1 MKRSVTTLCALMLA
15 LAALPASAALRSPQ
29 VSVSGSSLQSFLT
42 SMGETTNV
50 LTQQDATQVWGHTV
64 SGSTGYTIMFQG
76 TTTASKHDIGM
87 YNSNALPLTSASKFS
102 LLSGSL
108 GPQAFSTATFRPGN
122 QLVVNRFDANAT
134 PLGATTYNGVN
145 NNSFGFYVDF
155 DNTAPTGM
163 VFTQDYRN
171 GRAGALT
178 FAGTGPN
185 LGTWWLCFDEGADAG
200 TGDNDFDDEVIIL
213 ESVNPT
219 PVSTSS
225 WGQLKAR
232 FR

>member
-1 MKRSVTTLCALMLA
+1 
-15 LAALPASAALRSPQ
+15 
-29 VSVSGSSLQSFLT
+29 VSGTSLSGLFTSF
-42 SMGETTNV
+42 GESINV
-50 LTQQDATQVWGHTV
+50 GTQQDATQVWGHTV
-64 SGSTGYTIMFQG
+64 SGSTGYTIMFQSSPS
-76 TTTASKHDIGM
+76 TALHTIGM
-87 YNSNALPLTSASKFS
+87 YNANALPLGPSSMFP
-102 LLSGSL
+102 LLDGSL
-108 GPQAFSTATFRPGN
+108 GPQAFATATFRPGN
-122 QLVVNRFDANAT
+122 VLVVNRFDASAN
-134 PLGATTYNGVN
+134 PLGATTYTGVN

-219 PVSTSS
+219 PVSSAT